1 MDPSQNGLL
10 AAMSSDDLA
19 LLEPKLEP
27 LTLKGV
33 LVMRR
38 IHYEVRFAR

>member
-1 MDPSQNGLL
+1 MDGLL

-27 LTLKGV
+27 LPLKTG
-33 LVMRR
+33 
-38 IHYEVRFAR
+38 ECFGKQADQT